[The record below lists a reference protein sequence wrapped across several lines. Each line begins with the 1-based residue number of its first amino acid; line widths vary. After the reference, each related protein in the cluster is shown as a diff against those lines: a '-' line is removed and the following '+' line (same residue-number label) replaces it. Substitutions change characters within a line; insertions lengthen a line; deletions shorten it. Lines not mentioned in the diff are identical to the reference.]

1 MKRITI
7 EPVTRIEGHAKV
19 TIQLD
24 DAGKVSR
31 TEFSVTQVRGFE
43 KFTEGRPF
51 YEMPGITARICGIC
65 PISHA
70 LASSKACD
78 AIMAVRIPPAARKL
92 RELVHC
98 AQYVQSHALSFFYL
112 SSPDFLLGMDSDPAA
127 RNVLGVVARHPEL
140 ARQGIELRKFGLQII
155 EGLAQE
161 RVHPSWIV
169 PGGVAAAM
177 SQPLRDRICAE
188 LPSAKAIA
196 ERTIQF
202 FQAVLED
209 YKEEVEFFGSEPTM
223 YMGTVDP
230 KGDLQLYDGAL
241 RFLSAN
247 GDVVLDQVLA
257 DEYATYIGEASLRD
271 SYLKAPYYKPL
282 GYPKGMYRVGPLA
295 RLNVAG
301 RCGTPKAD
309 VELAEFRKKFGAPAH
324 SAFLYHY
331 ARLIEIVYALERI
344 EALMN
349 DPGIMDTHTRANAA
363 VNSLEG
369 VGAIEAPRGT
379 LIHHYKVNE
388 EGAITWAN
396 LIVATGHNN
405 LAIGKSIQQVSEHFI
420 KGDKI
425 EEGML
430 NRVSAVVRA
439 YDPCLSCS
447 THALGT
453 IAMEVNLVGPR
464 GQVLDVARTG

>member
-241 RFLSAN
+241 RFLSAK